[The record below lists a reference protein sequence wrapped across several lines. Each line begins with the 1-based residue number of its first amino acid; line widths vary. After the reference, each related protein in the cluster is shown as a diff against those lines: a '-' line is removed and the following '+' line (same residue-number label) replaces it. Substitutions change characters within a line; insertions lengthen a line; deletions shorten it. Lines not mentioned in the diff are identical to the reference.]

1 MTPQKQSATRGELLK
16 QLRTEHAASVE
27 RTQALLK
34 EQKKM
39 QQELLAALNE
49 KPKTIPE
56 LAADT
61 GLPSERVL
69 WFMAALRKY
78 GVVVENGMSEDYPLY
93 EKAEA
98 K

>member
-1 MTPQKQSATRGELLK
+1 VTTQEPQSSRGEILK
-16 QLRTEHAASVE
+16 QLRAEHAASVG
-27 RTQALLK
+27 RTQALLR

-39 QQELLAALNE
+39 QQELLAALKE

-78 GVVVENGMSEDYPLY
+78 GVVVENGMSGDYPLY

-98 K
+98 N

>member
-1 MTPQKQSATRGELLK
+1 MTPEKPQASRGEILK
-16 QLRTEHAASVE
+16 ELRAKHAASVG
-27 RTQALLK
+27 RTQTLLK

-39 QQELLAALNE
+39 QQDLLAALKG

-56 LAADT
+56 LAEAT

-78 GVVVENGMSEDYPLY
+78 GVVAENGMSGDYPLY
-93 EKAEA
+93 ENVEA
-98 K
+98 N

>member
-1 MTPQKQSATRGELLK
+1 MTPQKHSTTRGEILK
-16 QLRTEHAASVE
+16 QLRTQHAASVE

-39 QQELLAALNE
+39 QQVLLAALKE

-78 GVVVENGMSEDYPLY
+78 GVVVEKGMSEDYPLY

-98 K
+98 N

>member
-1 MTPQKQSATRGELLK
+1 MTPEKAQPSRGEVLK
-16 QLRTEHAASVE
+16 RLRTEHAASVA

-39 QQELLAALNE
+39 QQELLAALKD

-56 LAADT
+56 LAAAT
-61 GLPSERVL
+61 GLPPERVL
-69 WFMAALRKY
+69 WFTAALRKY
-78 GVVVENGMSEDYPLY
+78 GVVVENGMSGDYPLY

-98 K
+98 D

>member
-1 MTPQKQSATRGELLK
+1 MTPERPQASRGEILK
-16 QLRTEHAASVE
+16 QLRTKHAASVE

-39 QQELLAALNE
+39 QQALLAALKE
-49 KPKTIPE
+49 EPKTIPE
-56 LAADT
+56 LAAAT
-61 GLPSERVL
+61 GLASERVL

-78 GVVVENGMSEDYPLY
+78 GVVVENGMSGDYPLY

-98 K
+98 N